1 MMPLPLKNSKQRVVC
16 KSGVNNNNN
25 LLTKSRT
32 KSNKRGG
39 RTKSNKREKESNLT
53 ESQTVQIR
61 SFEDLDRILKTAQ
74 C

>member
-1 MMPLPLKNSKQRVVC
+1 MPLPLKNSKQRVVC